1 MSPASTIGPVGQ
13 GKGKGKSVPV
23 RHRKRLHDPL
33 DKAMTKPAIRRLA
46 RRGGVKRL
54 NADVYDAS
62 RKAYTRYLAPL
73 IKHALTYMVHA
84 RRRTVTVDDV
94 MRAAKHVGQQYYV

>member
-1 MSPASTIGPVGQ
+1 MAPVSTTGPVGL
-13 GKGKGKSVPV
+13 GKGKGKGMTV

-54 NADVYDAS
+54 NADVYDTS
-62 RKAYTRYLAPL
+62 RKAYTRYLKPL
-73 IKHALTYMVHA
+73 IKHALTYMMHA
-84 RRRTVTVDDV
+84 RRRTVTVDDIV
-94 MRAAKHVGQQYYV
+94 RASKHVGQQYYV